1 MLATKKTGGRD
12 GWTAAM
18 KVVLKGKHKC
28 EDKICESEEIGVVVT
43 TKSGVCQGWASAVLL
58 QYSNNV
64 MWIRAR
70 FRWWTRK
77 RH

>member
-1 MLATKKTGGRD
+1 M
-12 GWTAAM
+12 
-18 KVVLKGKHKC
+18 VVRPSVR
-28 EDKICESEEIGVVVT
+28 IRSVNQREIGVVVT

-70 FRWWTRK
+70 YRWWTRK
-77 RH
+77 PH

>member
-1 MLATKKTGGRD
+1 MNQR
-12 GWTAAM
+12 
-18 KVVLKGKHKC
+18 
-28 EDKICESEEIGVVVT
+28 EIGVVVT